1 MTCNSIVPG
10 GNWTPAVAGTR
21 IGKYPGVLDSVDFIV
36 KESRLRV
43 NLSLVVISLLLAQSA
58 LAQIELVASNPQTGA
73 VLHRHDIMF
82 SLRFNKR
89 IDNNQCSVS
98 LTMPNG
104 EQRALSLQ
112 TQTTSDEVEA
122 SGVNLGTGSYVLN
135 WQIKSGDPV
144 MTGTVS
150 FSVR

>member
-1 MTCNSIVPG
+1 
-10 GNWTPAVAGTR
+10 
-21 IGKYPGVLDSVDFIV
+21 VDLIP
-36 KESRLRV
+36 KESRLRA
-43 NLSLVVISLLLAQSA
+43 NLSLVFISLLLGQPA

-89 IDNNQCSVS
+89 IDKTQCSVS
-98 LTMPNG
+98 LKTPNG

-112 TQTTSDEVEA
+112 MQTTSDEVEA
-122 SGVNLGTGSYVLN
+122 SGINLGTGSYVLN
-135 WQIKSGDPV
+135 WQIKSPGDSV
-144 MTGTVS
+144 MTGTVT